1 MKERTRHLIQ
11 AVSALL
17 MNGNLKGFFQGKIW
31 QGQSKQVCVPGLNC
45 YSCPGALGACPIGS
59 LQAVLNGRQ
68 KNLSFY
74 VTGLLILFG
83 TIFGRLICGFLCPFG
98 FLQELLYKIPVRK
111 WKIPKKID
119 DRLRYLKYVILV
131 VFVLLLPAF
140 LHGTYGIGDPWFC
153 KYICPAGTLEGGIPL
168 VSVNSGLRSM
178 VGVLFSWKILI
189 LILVLVASMHIYRPF
204 CKYICPLGAIYGLF
218 NRFSI
223 YQMQVEKDTCTHCGI
238 CEKTCLMQVNV
249 TENINSPECIRCGAC
264 KNACPVHAI
273 KSGYRL
279 K

>member
-189 LILVLVASMHIYRPF
+189 LILVLVASMYIYRPF
-204 CKYICPLGAIYGLF
+204 CKYMCPLGAIYGLF

-264 KNACPVHAI
+264 KNVCPVHAI

>member
-111 WKIPKKID
+111 WKIPKKVD
-119 DRLRYLKYVILV
+119 DKLRYLKYVILV

-189 LILVLVASMHIYRPF
+189 LILVLVASMYIYRPF
-204 CKYICPLGAIYGLF
+204 CKYMCPLGAIYGLF

-223 YQMQVEKDTCTHCGI
+223 YQMQVEKDKCTHCGI

-264 KNACPVHAI
+264 KNVCPVHAI

>member
-111 WKIPKKID
+111 WRIPKKID

>member
-189 LILVLVASMHIYRPF
+189 LILVLVASMYIYRPF
-204 CKYICPLGAIYGLF
+204 CKYMCPLGAIYGLF

-223 YQMQVEKDTCTHCGI
+223 YQMQVEKDKCTHCGI

>member
-17 MNGNLKGFFQGKIW
+17 MNGNLKGFLQGKIW

-74 VTGLLILFG
+74 ATGLLILFG

-204 CKYICPLGAIYGLF
+204 CKYMCPLGAIYGLF

-223 YQMQVEKDTCTHCGI
+223 YQMQVEKDKCTHCGI

-264 KNACPVHAI
+264 KNVCPVHAI

>member
-17 MNGNLKGFFQGKIW
+17 MNGNLKGFLQGKIW

-111 WKIPKKID
+111 WRIPKKID
-119 DRLRYLKYVILV
+119 DKLRYLKYVILV

-178 VGVLFSWKILI
+178 VGFLFSWKILI
-189 LILVLVASMHIYRPF
+189 LILVLVASMYIYRPF
-204 CKYICPLGAIYGLF
+204 CKYMCPLGAIYGLF

-223 YQMQVEKDTCTHCGI
+223 YQMQVEKGKCTHCGI

-264 KNACPVHAI
+264 KNVCPVHAI

>member
-119 DRLRYLKYVILV
+119 DKLRYLKYVILV

-189 LILVLVASMHIYRPF
+189 LILVLVASMYIYRPF
-204 CKYICPLGAIYGLF
+204 CKYMCPLGAIYGLF

-223 YQMQVEKDTCTHCGI
+223 YQMQVEKDKCTHCGI

-264 KNACPVHAI
+264 KNVCPVHAI
-273 KSGYRL
+273 KSGYWL

>member
-189 LILVLVASMHIYRPF
+189 LILVLVASMYIYRPF
-204 CKYICPLGAIYGLF
+204 CKYMCPLGAIYGLF

-223 YQMQVEKDTCTHCGI
+223 YQMQVEKDKCTHCGI

-264 KNACPVHAI
+264 KNVCPVHAI
-273 KSGYRL
+273 KSGYWL

>member
-17 MNGNLKGFFQGKIW
+17 MNGNLKGFYQGKIW

-111 WKIPKKID
+111 WRIPKKID
-119 DRLRYLKYVILV
+119 AKLRYLKYVILV

-204 CKYICPLGAIYGLF
+204 CKYMCPLGAIYGLF

-223 YQMQVEKDTCTHCGI
+223 YQMQVEKDKCTHCGI

-264 KNACPVHAI
+264 KNVCPVHAI

>member
-111 WKIPKKID
+111 WRIPKKID
-119 DRLRYLKYVILV
+119 DKLRYLKYVILV

-189 LILVLVASMHIYRPF
+189 LILVLVASMYIYRPF
-204 CKYICPLGAIYGLF
+204 CKYMCPLGAIYGLF

-223 YQMQVEKDTCTHCGI
+223 YQMQVEKDKCTHCGI

-264 KNACPVHAI
+264 KNVCPVHAI
-273 KSGYRL
+273 KSGYWL

>member
-204 CKYICPLGAIYGLF
+204 CKYMCPLGAIYGLF

-223 YQMQVEKDTCTHCGI
+223 YQMQVEKDKCTHCGI

-264 KNACPVHAI
+264 KNVCPVHAI

>member
-111 WKIPKKID
+111 WKIPKKVD
-119 DRLRYLKYVILV
+119 DKLRYLKYVILV

-189 LILVLVASMHIYRPF
+189 LILVLVASMYIYRPF
-204 CKYICPLGAIYGLF
+204 CKYMCPLGAIYGLF

-223 YQMQVEKDTCTHCGI
+223 YQMQVEKDKCTHCGI

-264 KNACPVHAI
+264 KNVCPVHAI
-273 KSGYRL
+273 KSGYWL

>member
-1 MKERTRHLIQ
+1 MKERTRHWIQ

-17 MNGNLKGFFQGKIW
+17 MNGNLKGFAEGRIW
-31 QGQSKQVCVPGLNC
+31 QGQSKRICVPGLNC
-45 YSCPGALGACPIGS
+45 YSCPGAFGACPIGS

-68 KNLSFY
+68 KSLSFY

-98 FLQELLYKIPVRK
+98 FLQELLYRIPVRK
-111 WKIPKKID
+111 WQIPAGID
-119 DRLRYLKYVILV
+119 GMLRYLKYVILV
-131 VFVLLLPAF
+131 VFVLLLPA
-140 LHGTYGIGDPWFC
+140 LVHGTYGIGDPWFC

-168 VSVNSGLRSM
+168 VLTNPALRSM
-178 VGVLFSWKILI
+178 VGFLFSWKMLI
-189 LILVLVASMHIYRPF
+189 LILTVTASMHIYRPF
-204 CKYICPLGAIYGLF
+204 CKYICPLGAVYALF

-223 YQMQVEKDTCTHCGI
+223 YRMQVEEDKCTHCGI
-238 CEKTCLMQVNV
+238 CEKTCLMQVKV

-264 KNACPVHAI
+264 KNVCPVHAI
-273 KSGYRL
+273 SSGYRW

>member
-204 CKYICPLGAIYGLF
+204 CKYMCPLGAIYGLF

-223 YQMQVEKDTCTHCGI
+223 YQMQVEKDKCTHCGI

-264 KNACPVHAI
+264 KNVCPVHAI
-273 KSGYRL
+273 KSGYWL

>member
-83 TIFGRLICGFLCPFG
+83 TIFGRLSCGFLCPFG

-189 LILVLVASMHIYRPF
+189 LILVLVASMYIYRPF
-204 CKYICPLGAIYGLF
+204 CKYMCPLGAIYGLF

-223 YQMQVEKDTCTHCGI
+223 YQMQVEKDKCTHCGI

-264 KNACPVHAI
+264 KNVCPVHAI

>member
-111 WKIPKKID
+111 WRIPKKID
-119 DRLRYLKYVILV
+119 DKLRYLKYVILV

-204 CKYICPLGAIYGLF
+204 CKYMCPLGAIYGLF

-223 YQMQVEKDTCTHCGI
+223 YQMQVEKDKCTHCGI

-264 KNACPVHAI
+264 KNVCPVHAI
-273 KSGYRL
+273 KSGYWL

>member
-1 MKERTRHLIQ
+1 MKEKTRHLIQ

-17 MNGNLKGFFQGKIW
+17 MNGNLKGFLQGKIW

-111 WKIPKKID
+111 WKIPKKVD
-119 DRLRYLKYVILV
+119 DKLRYLKYVILV
-131 VFVLLLPAF
+131 VFVIMLPAL

-168 VSVNSGLRSM
+168 VSVNPGLRSM
-178 VGVLFSWKILI
+178 VGYLFSWKIFI

-204 CKYICPLGAIYGLF
+204 CKYVCPLGAVYGLF

-223 YQMQVEKDTCTHCGI
+223 YQMQVEKDKCTNCGI
-238 CEKTCLMQVNV
+238 CEKTCQMQVNV

-264 KNACPVHAI
+264 KMACPVHAI
-273 KSGYRL
+273 KSGYL
-279 K
+279 IK

>member
-17 MNGNLKGFFQGKIW
+17 MNGNLTGFYQGKIW

-111 WKIPKKID
+111 WRIPKKID
-119 DRLRYLKYVILV
+119 DKLRYLKYVILV

-189 LILVLVASMHIYRPF
+189 LILVLVASMYIYRPF
-204 CKYICPLGAIYGLF
+204 CKYMCPLGAIYGLF

-223 YQMQVEKDTCTHCGI
+223 YQMQVEKDKCTHCGI

>member
-17 MNGNLKGFFQGKIW
+17 MNGNLKGFLQGKIW
-31 QGQSKQVCVPGLNC
+31 QGKSKQVCVPGLNC

-204 CKYICPLGAIYGLF
+204 CKYMCPLGAIYGLF

>member
-111 WKIPKKID
+111 WRIPKKID
-119 DRLRYLKYVILV
+119 DKLRYLKYVILV

-189 LILVLVASMHIYRPF
+189 LILVLVASMYIYRPF
-204 CKYICPLGAIYGLF
+204 CKYMCPLGAIYGLF

-223 YQMQVEKDTCTHCGI
+223 YQMQVEKDKCTHCGI

-264 KNACPVHAI
+264 KNVCPVHAI

>member
-178 VGVLFSWKILI
+178 VGFLFSWKILI

-264 KNACPVHAI
+264 KNVCPVHAI

>member
-111 WKIPKKID
+111 WRIPKKID
-119 DRLRYLKYVILV
+119 AKLRYLKYVILV

-189 LILVLVASMHIYRPF
+189 LILVLVASMYIYRPF
-204 CKYICPLGAIYGLF
+204 CKYMCPLGAIYGLF

-223 YQMQVEKDTCTHCGI
+223 YQMQVEKDKCTHCGI

-264 KNACPVHAI
+264 KNVCPVHAI

>member
-264 KNACPVHAI
+264 KNVCPVHAI

>member
-17 MNGNLKGFFQGKIW
+17 MNGNLKGFLQGKIW

-111 WKIPKKID
+111 WRIPEKID

-140 LHGTYGIGDPWFC
+140 LHGTYGKGRCYRDTGSKLWTSWRRLCAFC
-153 KYICPAGTLEGGIPL
+153 SGTAAGK
-168 VSVNSGLRSM
+168 NQRSGRGNPQEWIIIS
-178 VGVLFSWKILI
+178 
-189 LILVLVASMHIYRPF
+189 
-204 CKYICPLGAIYGLF
+204 
-218 NRFSI
+218 
-223 YQMQVEKDTCTHCGI
+223 D
-238 CEKTCLMQVNV
+238 
-249 TENINSPECIRCGAC
+249 
-264 KNACPVHAI
+264 I
-273 KSGYRL
+273 K

>member
-17 MNGNLKGFFQGKIW
+17 MNGNLKGFYQGKIW

-189 LILVLVASMHIYRPF
+189 LILVLVASMYIYRPF
-204 CKYICPLGAIYGLF
+204 CKYMCPLGAIYGLF

-223 YQMQVEKDTCTHCGI
+223 YQMQVEKDKCTHCGI

-264 KNACPVHAI
+264 KNVCPVHAI

>member
-189 LILVLVASMHIYRPF
+189 LILVLVASMYIYRPF
-204 CKYICPLGAIYGLF
+204 CKYMCPLGAIYGLF

-223 YQMQVEKDTCTHCGI
+223 YQMQVEKDKCTHCGI

-264 KNACPVHAI
+264 KNVCPVHAI

>member
-17 MNGNLKGFFQGKIW
+17 MNGNLKGFLQGKIW

-111 WKIPKKID
+111 WRIPKKID
-119 DRLRYLKYVILV
+119 AKLRYLKYVILV

-189 LILVLVASMHIYRPF
+189 LILVLVASMYIYRPF
-204 CKYICPLGAIYGLF
+204 CKYMCPLGAIYGLF

-223 YQMQVEKDTCTHCGI
+223 YQMQVEKDKCTHCGI

-264 KNACPVHAI
+264 KNVCPVHAI
-273 KSGYRL
+273 KSGYWL

>member
-111 WKIPKKID
+111 WRIPKKID
-119 DRLRYLKYVILV
+119 AKLRYLKYVILV

-223 YQMQVEKDTCTHCGI
+223 YQMQVEKDKCTHCGI

-264 KNACPVHAI
+264 KNVCPVHAI